1 MGIPDTLT
9 QSVLG
14 LLSFVFLIAW
24 LRWAG
29 PLEDQKSDGPRL
41 LVPKESE
48 LQTRN
53 ELDLIAAE

>member
-1 MGIPDTLT
+1 MGIADTLT

-24 LRWAG
+24 LRWEG
-29 PLEDQKSDGPRL
+29 PLEVQKNDGPRL

-48 LQTRN
+48 RPS
-53 ELDLIAAE
+53 ERDLIAAE